1 MAVLMKADN
10 LHKSYAIMHR
20 TVSVLRGVSFS
31 VESGT
36 SVAIVGAS
44 GAGKSTLLHI
54 LGGLDTPDSGTVI
67 FQGTD
72 LYRCSA
78 GRRSLIRA
86 KHIGFVFQSYHLL
99 PELTVL
105 ENAVLPAMTGKGTV
119 SSFSAMKERARELL
133 SRVGLEERAQ
143 HRPMELS
150 GGEQQRLALA
160 RALMNEPDFLLAD
173 EPTGNL
179 DDETGRQVLDY
190 VFDLA
195 RERRHTLVVVTHS
208 EQVAERCSR
217 HIRLN
222 EGILADD
229 REQKNVNT

>member
-10 LHKSYAIMHR
+10 LYKSYTIMNR
-20 TVSVLRGVSFS
+20 NLNVLKGVSFS
-31 VESGT
+31 VETGT

-54 LGGLDTPDSGTVI
+54 LGGLDTPDSGSVM

-72 LYRCSA
+72 LYHCSA
-78 GRRSLIRA
+78 ARRALIRA
-86 KHIGFVFQSYHLL
+86 RHVGFVFQSYHLL

-105 ENAVLPAMTGKGTV
+105 ENAVLPGMTGKGPV
-119 SSFSAMKERARELL
+119 SSFAAMKERARDLL
-133 SRVGLEERAQ
+133 SRVGLDERTH

-190 VFDLA
+190 VFQLA
-195 RERRHTLVVVTHS
+195 AEHGHTLVVVTHS
-208 EQVAERCSR
+208 EQVARRCNR
-217 HIRLN
+217 HIRL
-222 EGILADD
+222 EDGILADG
-229 REQKNVNT
+229 